1 MNVTI
6 NRAEMLC
13 AIKRASAIAPADS
26 PLDVLRGVLLEAD
39 AAAGK
44 LTVTSTNLEAALE
57 EKLPCTVQEDG
68 ALVFGAKMLAEM
80 LSRLPQDTVQL
91 CRTENQGRMT
101 LRSGDACYE
110 VDVWERGAFPKP
122 DLPFPEDTVKL
133 SGIPAMAQHTVF
145 ATAQDN
151 SKPLLKCVNLMFT
164 STGLRAAGSNGNC
177 IVTARGDNQSTGDV
191 SLLIPAASL
200 GKLSNM
206 CQDKDEFRVGTTGKS
221 IVFFRENFL
230 FSARLMEGGYID
242 TDQLVGSIRNAFTVL
257 TDIHDMRAA
266 LSSVLSIGTGNRV
279 KLSFQDQRLVFQCA
293 GDCVSASAPIEV
305 IALTGAPAGDYP
317 TLKEVCE
324 GRELPAYE
332 AAAEFAAQTSG
343 ELDDLLS
350 QLGGKPGAVQTLEK
364 LEQAEKTAED
374 KLAALLEQLR
384 GTPQDDP
391 ALSAAVVKAA
401 NDAESKRRQADAVNK
416 LVDAGLAQNQAEAGA
431 LIARAVSAAAERA
444 EEVQT
449 ILGAWSDAPGDMR
462 KTDANAALLERVRD
476 SKTLRDISR
485 YLGRFREIFAQ
496 GKRNGYAYGR
506 GEKYALELGNDL
518 SRALT
523 SELAMLAVPET
534 LPLFLRKYQHRQ
546 IKQYRRREPV
556 YKGAGD
562 IICCLDESGS
572 TAGDLAAWGKA
583 VAMTLLEI
591 AQSEGRKFALVHF
604 SGPGRFQTDVFL
616 PRQSS
621 LEEKLHAAETFLGGG
636 TDFQTPLAEAERLMR
651 EGGFENADI
660 AFITDGECSL
670 PETCVEMLQK
680 AQSELRFTVTGILL
694 DEGNAGMDFSLKT
707 FCQNIYRTSELTGD
721 QIVREIVLDRV

>member
-1 MNVTI
+1 MPI
-6 NRAEMLC
+6 
-13 AIKRASAIAPADS
+13 
-26 PLDVLRGVLLEAD
+26 LEHI
-39 AAAGK
+39 
-44 LTVTSTNLEAALE
+44 T
-57 EKLPCTVQEDG
+57 
-68 ALVFGAKMLAEM
+68 
-80 LSRLPQDTVQL
+80 
-91 CRTENQGRMT
+91 
-101 LRSGDACYE
+101 
-110 VDVWERGAFPKP
+110 
-122 DLPFPEDTVKL
+122 
-133 SGIPAMAQHTVF
+133 
-145 ATAQDN
+145 
-151 SKPLLKCVNLMFT
+151 
-164 STGLRAAGSNGNC
+164 
-177 IVTARGDNQSTGDV
+177 QS
-191 SLLIPAASL
+191 
-200 GKLSNM
+200 
-206 CQDKDEFRVGTTGKS
+206 E
-221 IVFFRENFL
+221 
-230 FSARLMEGGYID
+230 
-242 TDQLVGSIRNAFTVL
+242 
-257 TDIHDMRAA
+257 
-266 LSSVLSIGTGNRV
+266 
-279 KLSFQDQRLVFQCA
+279 
-293 GDCVSASAPIEV
+293 
-305 IALTGAPAGDYP
+305 DYP
-317 TLKEVCE
+317 TLKAVCE

-332 AAAEFAAQTSG
+332 AAAEFTAQTSG
-343 ELDDLLS
+343 ELDNLLS

-384 GTPQDDP
+384 GAPQDDP
-391 ALSAAVVKAA
+391 ALSAAVVKTA

-476 SKTLRDISR
+476 SKTLQDISR

-534 LPLFLRKYQHRQ
+534 LPLFLRKYQHWQ

-583 VAMTLLEI
+583 VALTLLEI

-616 PRQSS
+616 PGQSS

-694 DEGNAGMDFSLKT
+694 DEGNAGMDFSLKP

-721 QIVREIVLDRV
+721 QIVGEIVLDRV

>member
-1 MNVTI
+1 MTEQELDLFMRNVLLDAIALDEETNTETI
-6 NRAEMLC
+6 PYTPSLHHQKQIKAMLKNPLRW
-13 AIKRASAIAPADS
+13 ARDRKQPVWKRALKRVAVILLVISLAFGSLMVVS
-26 PLDVLRGVLLEAD
+26 P
-39 AAAGK
+39 
-44 LTVTSTNLEAALE
+44 
-57 EKLPCTVQEDG
+57 
-68 ALVFGAKMLAEM
+68 
-80 LSRLPQDTVQL
+80 
-91 CRTENQGRMT
+91 
-101 LRSGDACYE
+101 
-110 VDVWERGAFPKP
+110 
-122 DLPFPEDTVKL
+122 
-133 SGIPAMAQHTVF
+133 
-145 ATAQDN
+145 
-151 SKPLLKCVNLMFT
+151 
-164 STGLRAAGSNGNC
+164 
-177 IVTARGDNQSTGDV
+177 TARATFIRWVTEWYETHITYRYAG
-191 SLLIPAASL
+191 P
-200 GKLSNM
+200 
-206 CQDKDEFRVGTTGKS
+206 
-221 IVFFRENFL
+221 
-230 FSARLMEGGYID
+230 SAVEKMP
-242 TDQLVGSIRNAFTVL
+242 
-257 TDIHDMRAA
+257 H
-266 LSSVLSIGTGNRV
+266 
-279 KLSFQDQRLVFQCA
+279 
-293 GDCVSASAPIEV
+293 
-305 IALTGAPAGDYP
+305 YP

-332 AAAEFAAQTSG
+332 AAAEFTAQTSG
-343 ELDDLLS
+343 ELDNLLS

-384 GTPQDDP
+384 GAPQDDP

-401 NDAESKRRQADAVNK
+401 NDAESKRRQADTVNK
-416 LVDAGLAQNQAEAGA
+416 LVDAGFAQNQAEAGA

-476 SKTLRDISR
+476 SKTLQDISR

-583 VAMTLLEI
+583 VALTLLEI

-616 PRQSS
+616 PGQSS

-660 AFITDGECSL
+660 AFVTDGECSL

-694 DEGNAGMDFSLKT
+694 DEGNAGMDFSLKP

-721 QIVREIVLDRV
+721 QIVGEIVLDRV